1 MDNNVQDQL
10 NQLENETK
18 ELSRDIVR
26 LQKNNKNLAEMNN
39 ALINLIGSK
48 LGITEISDIN
58 EFLKEADSRLTDSNN
73 KEKAKGKNEN
83 S

>member
-1 MDNNVQDQL
+1 MDNNVQNQL

-18 ELSRDIVR
+18 ELSRDVVR

-48 LGITEISDIN
+48 LGITEINDIN
-58 EFLKEADSRLTDSNN
+58 EFLQEADSRLTDSKN
-73 KEKAKGKNEN
+73 KEKAKDKNEN

>member
-1 MDNNVQDQL
+1 MDKQVQDQM
-10 NQLENETK
+10 NQLESETK
-18 ELSRDIVR
+18 ELSRDVVR

-48 LGITEISDIN
+48 LGITEINDIN
-58 EFLKEADSRLTDSNN
+58 EFLREADDRLVDSKPQEAES
-73 KEKAKGKNEN
+73 KEDET